1 MSRPRILLAGMAAA
15 VLGLASCNSLGISP
29 ATQAAA
35 IAQAQT
41 VLTDAVQFYGVAK
54 GIAEVAAV
62 ADPTLAGP
70 IGLAIAALD
79 PLVSQAST
87 IVANA
92 TADVAAINNLA
103 AQIQAQAAQ
112 LATAAAPAIK
122 AVSSVTAT
130 SLVLTPR

>member
-1 MSRPRILLAGMAAA
+1 MIRPRALLAGMAVA
-15 VLGLASCNSLGISP
+15 VLGLAQCTSLGVP
-29 ATQAAA
+29 AVTQAAA

-41 VLTDAVQFYGVAK
+41 LLTDAVNFYGVAK
-54 GIAEVAAV
+54 GIAQVAAV

-79 PLVSQAST
+79 PLVAQASSVISKT
-87 IVANA
+87 
-92 TADVAAINNLA
+92 TADVVAINNLA

-122 AVSSVTAT
+122 AVSSVA
-130 SLVLTPR
+130 PPK